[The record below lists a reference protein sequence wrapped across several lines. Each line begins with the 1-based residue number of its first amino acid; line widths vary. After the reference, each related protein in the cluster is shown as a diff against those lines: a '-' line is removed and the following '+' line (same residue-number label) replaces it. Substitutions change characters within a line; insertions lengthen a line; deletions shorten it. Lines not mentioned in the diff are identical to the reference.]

1 MNSIYFILFQIINIV
16 SVFSRPIK
24 YYYDHRI
31 HNFGNI
37 GLGGKVH
44 SLVAPYATTII
55 DNTCYNSID
64 IRQKILSKY
73 NNKFYE
79 KNNKLPV
86 IIDLCCGTGTSTY
99 INQLGI
105 DTSKEMI
112 ERANIIQ
119 TYKNKDIKEK
129 RNTIFTIGN
138 AENYG
143 KQEQFNTATIMFA
156 FHEMPNYAHNKII
169 KNAKRITTD
178 DIIIIDISP
187 NYKPSKIMLT
197 GEPYLLNYK
206 STISNILK
214 KHNFSY
220 IEYIPNHVGIW
231 YYNHNNCYKQYPFI
245 FEI

>member
-1 MNSIYFILFQIINIV
+1 MNNIYFILFKIINIV
-16 SVFSRPIK
+16 SVFSSPIK

-37 GLGGKVH
+37 GFGGKIH
-44 SLVAPYATTII
+44 SLVAPFATTII

-64 IRQKILSKY
+64 IRQKILTKY

-79 KNNKLPV
+79 NNNKLPL

-99 INQLGI
+99 ENQLGI

-112 ERANIIQ
+112 ERAKIIQ
-119 TYKNKDIKEK
+119 TSKKT
-129 RNTIFTIGN
+129 NTFFTIGN

-143 KQEQFNTATIMFA
+143 KPKQFNTATIMFA

-206 STISNILK
+206 STISDILK

-220 IEYIPNHVGIW
+220 IEYIPNHVGFW
-231 YYNHNNCYKQYPFI
+231 YYNHNNCYEQYPFI

>member
-1 MNSIYFILFQIINIV
+1 MNNIYFILFQIINIV
-16 SVFSRPIK
+16 SVFSSPIK

-37 GLGGKVH
+37 GLGGKIH
-44 SLVAPYATTII
+44 SIVAPYATKII

-64 IRQKILSKY
+64 IRQEILTNY

-79 KNNKLPV
+79 KNNKFPL
-86 IIDLCCGTGTSTY
+86 IIDLCCGTGMSTY
-99 INQLGI
+99 KNQLGI

-112 ERANIIQ
+112 ERAKIIQ
-119 TYKNKDIKEK
+119 TSKKP
-129 RNTIFTIGN
+129 NTIFTIGN

-143 KQEQFNTATIMFA
+143 KPKQFNTTTIMFA

-178 DIIIIDISP
+178 YILIIDISP

-206 STISNILK
+206 STISDILK
-214 KHNFSY
+214 NHNFSY
-220 IEYIPNHVGIW
+220 VEYIPNHVGFW
-231 YYNHNNCYKQYPFI
+231 YYNHNNFI

>member
-1 MNSIYFILFQIINIV
+1 MNNIYFILFQIINIV
-16 SVFSRPIK
+16 SVFSSPIK

-37 GLGGKVH
+37 GLGGKIH
-44 SLVAPYATTII
+44 SIVAPYATKII

-64 IRQKILSKY
+64 IRQEILTNY

-79 KNNKLPV
+79 KNNKFPL
-86 IIDLCCGTGTSTY
+86 IIDLCCGTGMSTY
-99 INQLGI
+99 TNQLGI

-112 ERANIIQ
+112 ERARIIQ
-119 TYKNKDIKEK
+119 TSKKP
-129 RNTIFTIGN
+129 NTIFTIGN

-143 KQEQFNTATIMFA
+143 KPKQFNTATIMFA

-178 DIIIIDISP
+178 DILIIDISP

-206 STISNILK
+206 STISDILK
-214 KHNFSY
+214 NHNFSY
-220 IEYIPNHVGIW
+220 VEYIPNHVGFW
-231 YYNHNNCYKQYPFI
+231 YYNHNNFI

>member
-1 MNSIYFILFQIINIV
+1 MNNIYFILLKIINIV
-16 SVFSRPIK
+16 SVFSKPIK
-24 YYYDHRI
+24 YYYDPRI

-37 GLGGKVH
+37 GLDGKIH
-44 SLVAPYATTII
+44 SIVAPYATKII

-64 IRQKILSKY
+64 IRQEILTKY

-79 KNNKLPV
+79 KNNKFPL

-99 INQLGI
+99 KNQLGI

-112 ERANIIQ
+112 ERAKIIQ
-119 TYKNKDIKEK
+119 TSKKL
-129 RNTIFTIGN
+129 NTIFTIGN
-138 AENYG
+138 AENFG
-143 KQEQFNTATIMFA
+143 KPKQFNTATIMFA

-206 STISNILK
+206 STISDILK

-220 IEYIPNHVGIW
+220 VEYIPNHVGFW
-231 YYNHNNCYKQYPFI
+231 YYNHNNCI

>member
-16 SVFSRPIK
+16 SVFSSPIK

-37 GLGGKVH
+37 GLGGKIH
-44 SLVAPYATTII
+44 SIVAPYATKII

-64 IRQKILSKY
+64 IRQEILTNY

-79 KNNKLPV
+79 KNNKFPS
-86 IIDLCCGTGTSTY
+86 IIDLCCGTGMSTY
-99 INQLGI
+99 TNQLGI

-112 ERANIIQ
+112 ERAKIIQ
-119 TYKNKDIKEK
+119 TSKKP
-129 RNTIFTIGN
+129 NTIFTIGN

-143 KQEQFNTATIMFA
+143 KPKQFNTATIMFA

-178 DIIIIDISP
+178 DILIIDISP

-206 STISNILK
+206 STISDILK

-220 IEYIPNHVGIW
+220 IEYIPNHVGFW
-231 YYNHNNCYKQYPFI
+231 YYNHNNFI

>member
-37 GLGGKVH
+37 GLGGKIH
-44 SLVAPYATTII
+44 SLIAPYATTII

-64 IRQKILSKY
+64 IRQEILTKY

-79 KNNKLPV
+79 KNKLPV

-99 INQLGI
+99 KNQLGI

-112 ERANIIQ
+112 ERAKIIQ
-119 TYKNKDIKEK
+119 TSKKP
-129 RNTIFTIGN
+129 NTIFTIGN

-143 KQEQFNTATIMFA
+143 KQEQFNTAIIMFA

-178 DIIIIDISP
+178 DIIIIDI
-187 NYKPSKIMLT
+187 
-197 GEPYLLNYK
+197 
-206 STISNILK
+206 LK

-220 IEYIPNHVGIW
+220 IEYIPNRVGFW
-231 YYNHNNCYKQYPFI
+231 YYNHNNFI

>member
-1 MNSIYFILFQIINIV
+1 MKNIYFILFKIINIV
-16 SVFSRPIK
+16 SVFSSPIK

-37 GLGGKVH
+37 GLGGKIH
-44 SLVAPYATTII
+44 SIVAPYATKII

-64 IRQKILSKY
+64 IRQEILTKY

-79 KNNKLPV
+79 KNNKFPL
-86 IIDLCCGTGTSTY
+86 IIDLCCGTGMSTY
-99 INQLGI
+99 KNQLGI

-112 ERANIIQ
+112 ERAKIIQ
-119 TYKNKDIKEK
+119 TSKKP
-129 RNTIFTIGN
+129 NTIFTIGN

-143 KQEQFNTATIMFA
+143 KSKQFNTATIMFA

-178 DIIIIDISP
+178 DILIIDISP

-206 STISNILK
+206 STISDILK

-220 IEYIPNHVGIW
+220 VEYIPNHVGFW
-231 YYNHNNCYKQYPFI
+231 YYNHNNFI

>member
-1 MNSIYFILFQIINIV
+1 MNKIYFILFKIINIV

-37 GLGGKVH
+37 GLGGKIH
-44 SLVAPYATTII
+44 SLIAPYATKII

-64 IRQKILSKY
+64 IRQEILTKY

-79 KNNKLPV
+79 KNNKFPL

-99 INQLGI
+99 KNQLGI

-112 ERANIIQ
+112 ERAKIIQ
-119 TYKNKDIKEK
+119 TSKKL
-129 RNTIFTIGN
+129 NTIFTIGN
-138 AENYG
+138 AENFG
-143 KQEQFNTATIMFA
+143 KPKQFNTATIMFA

-206 STISNILK
+206 STISDILK

-220 IEYIPNHVGIW
+220 IEYIPNHVGFW
-231 YYNHNNCYKQYPFI
+231 YYNHNNII